1 MEDFN
6 DPTGNF
12 NNYKWGFF
20 YYNKSDKRV
29 FVPKRSGMG
38 YTLNFGKPFVTLGFI
53 LFLLLI
59 IAQAF
64 FRYN

>member
-1 MEDFN
+1 MVDFN

-20 YYNKSDKRV
+20 YYNKRDKRV

-38 YTLNFGKPFVTLGFI
+38 YTLNFGKPLVTLGFI

-59 IAQAF
+59 FAQVF
-64 FRYN
+64 FR